1 MQISY
6 DKEAD
11 SVAIWFQ
18 GVESYRTID
27 ISEDIFIDVDK
38 NERLAGVE
46 ILHASEKFNVMDLLN
61 ISIQL
66 PNQEKLTIQ
75 LPNFIG
81 MQLLI

>member
-11 SVAIWFQ
+11 AVAIWFQ
-18 GVESYRTID
+18 GVESDRTID

-38 NERLAGVE
+38 NGKLAGVE
-46 ILHASEKFNVMDLLN
+46 ILHASEEFNVMDLLN

-81 MQLLI
+81 AQPIV